1 MSEIPVFPF
10 PAIVGQEK
18 AKLALLCNAVNP
30 SIGGVLLSGEKG
42 CGKSTM
48 VRALAD
54 VLPEIE
60 VVKGCIFGCN
70 PRNELEM
77 CDECRKKAERGEI
90 EVEFRK
96 MKVVNLPLSI
106 SVDRLIGS
114 IDIEKAFKGIK
125 ALSPGVLAE
134 ANRNIL
140 YIDEVNLLD
149 DYIADL
155 LLDCA
160 AMGWNVVER
169 EGISLK
175 HPSKFVLVGSMNPE
189 EGELRPQI
197 LDRFGLFVKVE
208 VENSVEKRME
218 ILSRVE
224 EFNENP
230 AKFRK
235 KYRGEMEKIR
245 ERVVKAK
252 ELLNKV
258 EIDEEL
264 TRYIVKTVID
274 FGIKTH
280 RAEIVTL
287 RTAKTI
293 AALNGRRNVSL
304 EDVNLAMELA
314 LPHRTGLNNINN
326 SINSNISK
334 QKNEESS
341 KNFDRNFRN
350 FDDYN
355 SKSSRETASK
365 ESKDAFSKEMPND
378 VNDKTNFKTNKT
390 NSNSNRGNS
399 EKTQIL
405 SRDERKTIEEGKE
418 DEKVVERAEYFRGS
432 KGVRVSSTDGHGI
445 HIYSVSGKN
454 GEIDVFSS
462 FKQALLKGKSEVDLE
477 DLMIK
482 VKKVR
487 VPRLTAIVLDTSGSM
502 LAKKRI
508 DLALSIARG
517 MVKTSYVKRDY
528 LSLIVFSGER
538 ADLAVKPTKN
548 YSKVIEKLSKME
560 VGGKT
565 PLPLALRKLNESVK
579 VFRNK
584 NKKCSVRAILITDG
598 KANYPPNRKKLVK
611 YIKEELKKLKKA
623 DVKLKVYDTSKG
635 YEPLSF
641 INLLEEFAEVKKL
654 S

>member
-96 MKVVNLPLSI
+96 MKVINLPLSI

-125 ALSPGVLAE
+125 ALSPGILAE

-245 ERVVKAK
+245 ENVVKAK

-264 TRYIVKTVID
+264 IKYIIKTVID

-314 LPHRTGLNNINN
+314 LPHRTGLNNIL
-326 SINSNISK
+326 K
-334 QKNEESS
+334 
-341 KNFDRNFRN
+341 NFRN
-350 FDDYN
+350 FDEYN

-365 ESKDAFSKEMPND
+365 ASKDVSND
-378 VNDKTNFKTNKT
+378 ISDKTNFKTNKT
-390 NSNSNRGNS
+390 NNNSNSGNN
-399 EKTQIL
+399 EKTQIF
-405 SRDERKTIEEGKE
+405 SRKKKKTIEEEKD
-418 DEKVVERAEYFRGS
+418 DEKVVEKAEYFRGS

-598 KANYPPNRKKLVK
+598 KANYPPNRKKLVE
-611 YIKEELKKLKKA
+611 YIREELKKLKKA
-623 DVKLKVYDTSKG
+623 DVKLKVYDTSNG
-635 YEPLSF
+635 FEPLSF

>member
-77 CDECRKKAERGEI
+77 CEECRRKAERGEI

-245 ERVVKAK
+245 ESVVKAK

-264 TRYIVKTVID
+264 TKYIVKTVID

-293 AALNGRRNVSL
+293 AALNERRNVSL

-314 LPHRTGLNNINN
+314 LPHRTGLNNIN
-326 SINSNISK
+326 SNISK
-334 QKNEESS
+334 QKIEEGS

-350 FDDYN
+350 FDEYS
-355 SKSSRETASK
+355 SKSSRETVSK
-365 ESKDAFSKEMPND
+365 ESKVTFNKDVPND

-390 NSNSNRGNS
+390 NNNSNSGNNG
-399 EKTQIL
+399 KTQIL
-405 SRDERKTIEEGKE
+405 SRDERKTIEDGRN
-418 DEKVVERAEYFRGS
+418 DGKVVEKAEYFRGS

-598 KANYPPNRKKLVK
+598 KANYPPNREKLMK